1 MIIFVCSKEEITK
14 KEKEKQSVKIP
25 KNANNVFGKDIFFF
39 TFAILEIT
47 KAQKFKSKVKGNTLK
62 KKKRNRSDFQRM
74 NNPWNSFPHDS
85 TLTMELIASKYIRIH
100 KSPVY
105 KE

>member
-25 KNANNVFGKDIFFF
+25 KNANNGFGNDIFFF

-62 KKKRNRSDFQRM
+62 KKKETEVLFR
-74 NNPWNSFPHDS
+74 
-85 TLTMELIASKYIRIH
+85 E
-100 KSPVY
+100 
-105 KE
+105 